1 MLWKRLCELK
11 KSNSDLIHIIT
22 GALHGY
28 FILMAT
34 RLIHY

>member
-1 MLWKRLCELK
+1 MEKALRIK